1 MATNI
6 TWSEVWVWTTDITYN
21 IVSSSPSNIN
31 YSEIDR
37 NVYLWEENNLV
48 WELDLPWNF
57 SNIVST
63 INWND
68 LEV

>member
-21 IVSSSPSNIN
+21 IISSSPSNIN